1 MGILVTGAERVEHE
15 VEHLKRNLRA
25 LTEGRADLRITPTL
39 RHVKNSLEHAGM
51 QLSEGMKKIKPV
63 GKRLENET
71 RQFLQRTTMRSRIM
85 LVGTIDRTIVELE
98 RFKQKLD
105 QGSLTSH
112 RSA

>member
-1 MGILVTGAERVEHE
+1 LGVLVTGAERVEHE
-15 VEHLKRNLRA
+15 VEHLKRNFRA
-25 LTEGRADLRITPTL
+25 LTEKQADSRITPTL
-39 RHVKNSLEHAGM
+39 RHVKKSLEHDRIQLRAGI
-51 QLSEGMKKIKPV
+51 KKIKPV

-71 RQFLQRTTMRSRIM
+71 RQFLQRTNIRSRIM
-85 LVGTIDRTIVELE
+85 LVGTIDWTIIELE

>member
-15 VEHLKRNLRA
+15 IEHLKRNLRA
-25 LTEGRADLRITPTL
+25 LTEGQGDSRITPTW
-39 RHVKNSLEHAGM
+39 RHVKNSLEQARIWLTAGM
-51 QLSEGMKKIKPV
+51 KNIKPV

-71 RQFLQRTTMRSRIM
+71 RQFLQRTNIRSRIM

-105 QGSLTSH
+105 RGSLTGH
-112 RSA
+112 R